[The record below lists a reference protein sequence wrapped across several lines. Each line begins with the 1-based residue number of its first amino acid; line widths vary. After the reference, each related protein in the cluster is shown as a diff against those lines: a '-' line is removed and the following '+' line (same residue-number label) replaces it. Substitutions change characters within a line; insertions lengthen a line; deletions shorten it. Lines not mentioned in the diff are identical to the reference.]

1 MHLAFVV
8 HRTSRLRPNTAD
20 AADAA
25 ASAAA
30 AAAPHGDTTRQD
42 LAWLGFSILEQ
53 SNAACQ
59 PVTHQLNCINIL

>member
-20 AADAA
+20 AA
-25 ASAAA
+25 ASAA

-53 SNAACQ
+53 SNAAYQ